1 VKSSEFSE
9 EVYMP
14 TEQIDSSGIIAQF
27 SSFLRGE
34 GYCDHI
40 IQHYPPVARR
50 FLAYFLDEKRPLETA
65 RLADVECFVRGEE
78 LAYRQRYGRAPRNM
92 RAWRTAHAAP
102 PRILLRLVLGH
113 APHELPPGSRREE
126 FHRSL
131 LSGYDAWMRELR
143 GLAVITRRQ
152 RRADAKRILDAL
164 GDRGDPDVLRNVEV
178 RDIDTYVHDRS
189 VGLRRP
195 SIKSITGNLRIFLRY
210 LHSIGATARD
220 LSSSVTSPKMYT
232 YEGIPSALRAEDV
245 AKALAVTR
253 QDRTAAGV
261 RDYAI
266 LQLLATYGLRAGE
279 VTALRLD
286 DIDWKKDVLH
296 IRHSKTGAHSSLP
309 LLWEPGEALLAYLE
323 RARPRSGAREV
334 FLRLR
339 APYRGL
345 TEGSS
350 LYGAVR
356 KRVEAAGVS
365 MPGQKGPHTFRHARA
380 VSLLRAAVPLKAI
393 GDILGH
399 RSAVSTGAYLKLA
412 TEDLRAVAL
421 DVPTP
426 VSP

>member
-1 VKSSEFSE
+1 MSTGQVDG
-9 EVYMP
+9 
-14 TEQIDSSGIIAQF
+14 TAIITQF
-27 SSFLRGE
+27 RSFLRGE
-34 GYCDHI
+34 GYCDEI
-40 IQHYPPVARR
+40 LQHYPPVARR
-50 FLAYFLDEKRPLETA
+50 FLAYLEYENRPLEAA
-65 RLADVECFVRGEE
+65 RLSDVDCFVRREE
-78 LAYRQRYGRAPRNM
+78 LAYRQRYGRPPRNM

-102 PRILLRLVLGH
+102 PRILLCLMLGH
-113 APHELPPGSRREE
+113 VPHEVPPGSQREE

-131 LSGYDAWMRELR
+131 LSSYDAWMHELR
-143 GLAVITRRQ
+143 GLAVITRRH
-152 RRADAKRILDAL
+152 RLADAKRMLDVL
-164 GDRGDPDVLRNVEV
+164 GDRSDPDGLMSLEV
-178 RDIDTYVHDRS
+178 RDIDAYVHDR
-189 VGLRRP
+189 VAGLRRP
-195 SIKSITGNLRIFLRY
+195 SIKSITGILRIFLRHLY
-210 LHSIGATARD
+210 SIGATARD
-220 LSSSVTSPKMYT
+220 LSSSVASPKMYT

-253 QDRTAAGV
+253 QDRTAAGI

-309 LLWEPGEALLAYLE
+309 LLREPGEAVLAYLE
-323 RARPRSGAREV
+323 RARPRTARREV
-334 FLRLR
+334 FLRLH
-339 APYRGL
+339 APYRAL
-345 TEGSS
+345 KEGSS

-365 MPGQKGPHTFRHARA
+365 MSGQKGPHTFRHARA

-399 RSAVSTGAYLKLA
+399 RSAISTGVYLKLA

-421 DVPTP
+421 DVPTAVLP
-426 VSP
+426 